1 MSRIKLVPEDSLL
14 LVVDVQERFLS
25 PIFESERVE
34 ERCKFLCEVATL
46 FGIPVLAT
54 EQYPE
59 RMGGTIESLLPYV
72 GNPHRKMEFSAYQ
85 DDFFVNLIQMTG
97 RKQIVVVGIETHICV
112 SQTCHDLLRAKFE
125 VVVCPDAV
133 SARTQD
139 RHKLGMERMR
149 DAGIVPAHTEAVAYE
164 WCNSAD
170 NPQFRHLLSVV
181 KNSKF

>member
-1 MSRIKLVPEDSLL
+1 MSSIKLVPEDSLL

-34 ERCKFLCEVATL
+34 ARCKFMAEIAHL
-46 FGIPVLAT
+46 FGVPVIAT

-59 RMGGTIESLLPYV
+59 RMGGIVESLLPYV
-72 GNPHRKMEFSAYQ
+72 GNPRRKMEFSAYQ
-85 DDFFVNLIQMTG
+85 EEEFMNLIRATG

-112 SQTCHDLLRAKFE
+112 SQTCHDLHAAGYE

-139 RHKLGMERMR
+139 RHKLGMERIR
-149 DAGIVPAHTEAVAYE
+149 DAGIVPCHTEAVAYE
-164 WCNSAD
+164 WCKSAD
-170 NPQFRHLLSVV
+170 NPQFRHMLSIV
-181 KNSKF
+181 KASKF